1 MARDFVDDVDAGHKL
16 AAVVNDSFDCVVA
29 VLPTSRRIGEVVAST
44 HHLPLAGV
52 RRIVRADDPVC
63 PVEIDITDLS
73 APADAR
79 LLVVDDAVETGHTAI
94 EISRVLKE
102 RGYAS
107 ITLAVPVCP
116 RDSDALVRP
125 HFDDVIAVVRPL
137 MRRSLSWHYDVPPG
151 NG

>member
-16 AAVVNDSFDCVVA
+16 AAVVMDPFDCIVA

-44 HHLPLAGV
+44 LQLPLASV
-52 RRIVRADDPVC
+52 TRILRPDDPVR
-63 PVEIDITDLS
+63 PVEIEITDLQ
-73 APADAR
+73 APTHAR

-94 EISRVLKE
+94 EISRALAQ
-102 RGYAS
+102 RGCTS

-116 RDSDALVRP
+116 KDSEALVRP
-125 HFDDVIAVVRPL
+125 HFEDVIAVVRPL
-137 MRRSLSWHYDVPPG
+137 MRRSLSWHYDSPPG